1 MKIASEPLR
10 GAYRLQGVELTEQG
24 KVQVQVR
31 DQLKLY
37 ANSRYMFAFVHPD
50 YGIDVGAGS
59 ATWNNGHILEEPLE
73 NHQGTVKGFQFN
85 IPIEPL
91 ENGFSQTILDMTYE
105 DGRCVDMVET
115 WNTLSNEISYFDGLW
130 RSETDDSTE
139 IMMIAG
145 SHFITLKRS
154 ALDESSFWFGTL
166 QIDNDGNAV
175 KMNMASSNPN
185 FSREKQTLAL
195 EINEQNSLIQSQSH
209 YGIKKTTHFQAI

>member
-31 DQLKLY
+31 NQLKLY
-37 ANSRYMFAFVHPD
+37 ANSKYMFAFMHPE

-59 ATWNNGHILEEPLE
+59 ATWNSGHIVEKPLE
-73 NHQGTVKGFQFN
+73 NHKGAVTGFQFN

-91 ENGFSQTILDMTYE
+91 ENGFSQTIVGMKYE
-105 DGRCVDMVET
+105 DGRCLDMVET
-115 WNTLSNEISYFDGLW
+115 WNTLSTEISYFDGLW
-130 RSETDDSTE
+130 RSQTTDSTE

-145 SHFITLKRS
+145 GHFITLKRS
-154 ALDESSFWFGTL
+154 SPETSSFWFGTL
-166 QIDNDGNAV
+166 EIDNNGNAI
-175 KMNMASSNPN
+175 KTNMASSNPN

-195 EINEQNSLIQSQSH
+195 EIDQQNSLIQSQSH
-209 YGIKKTTHFQAI
+209 YGIKTITHFQSV